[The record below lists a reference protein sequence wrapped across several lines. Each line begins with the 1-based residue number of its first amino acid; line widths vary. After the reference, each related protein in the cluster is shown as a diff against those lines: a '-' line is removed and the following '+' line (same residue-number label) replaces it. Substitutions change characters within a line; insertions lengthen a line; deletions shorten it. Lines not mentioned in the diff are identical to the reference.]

1 MDSGKGYFAS
11 AKLWIAAPIHRLAMT
26 MGAVLLESTLTMD
39 TKQLHYTS
47 QRPYRQ
53 KSIYL

>member
-1 MDSGKGYFAS
+1 MDRHAIATALARDDREHS
-11 AKLWIAAPIHRLAMT
+11 ARLAMT
-26 MGAVLLESTLTMD
+26 IKACLLESTLTMD

-47 QRPYRQ
+47 LRPYRQ